1 MRINPFHVFELLVIQ
16 ERLGVLLILHFDI
29 LCLIVEALKATNKI
43 TDILASKVA
52 MTKRYLFCLCL
63 NIRFIV
69 WVDNFIYAKT
79 AGDGFFDGFFRRVFR
94 HLGSR
99 SVLQWMIL
107 RTSLTIFILP
117 FSTFCNNEVYP
128 TRVFVLVPANCEA
141 NNFTAFCDF
150 DFLVWLISKHLCY

>member
-1 MRINPFHVFELLVIQ
+1 MRINLFHVFKLPVIQ

-29 LCLIVEALKATNKI
+29 LCLIVEASKATNKI
-43 TDILASKVA
+43 TDILASKVTMA
-52 MTKRYLFCLCL
+52 KLYLCCLCL

-79 AGDGFFDGFFRRVFR
+79 AGDGFLRRVFR

-107 RTSLTIFILP
+107 RTSLTILILP

-128 TRVFVLVPANCEA
+128 TRVFVLIPANCEP
-141 NNFTAFCDF
+141 NNFTAFSDF
-150 DFLVWLISKHLCY
+150 YFLTWLISKHLCY